1 MKKQEKPDKPME
13 NNCNLTIRVDARLL
27 ERADALID
35 VEKFTN
41 ARWGVQDGTI
51 QWADLGPTKGGGC
64 SGN

>member
-35 VEKFTN
+35 VVSERLGRRALRADVWREALVRGLQELEK
-41 ARWGVQDGTI
+41 
-51 QWADLGPTKGGGC
+51 
-64 SGN
+64 